1 MTCRVAGIDTL
12 KHIDYQQVRV
22 SILLT
27 NAHHSGG
34 NKYYKL
40 KLNIERARQQNMN
53 TLLSFGGAW
62 SNHIHA
68 LSEAGLKSGFR
79 TIGVIRGEAPA
90 NPSAMLKDA
99 VGNGMLL
106 HYVSREQYRHKDD
119 DTFIDT
125 LRQKFGG
132 FYLLPEGGSNN
143 DAVLGCQEIL
153 NLVNA
158 SDYDIFALP
167 VGTGGTLAGIVS
179 GLAMSRGANDFSA
192 LQSNQQVIGYSSLKG
207 AYDLQA
213 SVQQMLNAVTH
224 KDASRNVS
232 SQLPQWHICHDYHFG
247 GYGKFPNALREFLI
261 AFERQND
268 VKLDPIYTAK
278 MMYGIIDQIDTGSI
292 KSGSR
297 VLVIHTGGLQG
308 RRGYALV

>member
-1 MTCRVAGIDTL
+1 MTCRVAEIETL
-12 KHIDYQQVRV
+12 KHIEYKQVRV

-40 KLNIERARQQNMN
+40 KLNLERARQQNIS

-68 LSEAGLKSGFR
+68 LSEAGVESGFR

-99 VGNGMLL
+99 AGNGMLL
-106 HYVSREQYRHKDD
+106 HYVSRKQYRNKDD
-119 DTFIDT
+119 DIFIDA
-125 LRQKFGG
+125 LQQKYGD

-153 NLVNA
+153 NLVNVR
-158 SDYDIFALP
+158 DYDIFALP

-179 GLAMSRGANDFSA
+179 GLALSRGASDFSA
-192 LQSNQQVIGYSSLKG
+192 QQSSQQVIGYSSLKG

-224 KDASRNVS
+224 KDPSRNVS
-232 SQLPQWHICHDYHFG
+232 LRLPEWHICHDYHFG
-247 GYGKFPNALREFLI
+247 GYGKLPDALKEFLGT
-261 AFERQND
+261 FERQND
-268 VKLDPIYTAK
+268 IKLDPIYTAK